1 MMKKSTKVL
10 YSLILCASL
19 IVSLPVLSI
28 NAAEY
33 EESTSI
39 VADHDPLSRDEG
51 ADSNTS
57 QDTQEG
63 QDRESKPFP
72 MSATPNGRGDD
83 Y

>member
-1 MMKKSTKVL
+1 MKRITGLL
-10 YSLILCASL
+10 YAMIFCASL
-19 IVSLPVLSI
+19 IVSPPVLSI

-51 ADSNTS
+51 ADSNTP
-57 QDTQEG
+57 QDTQEE